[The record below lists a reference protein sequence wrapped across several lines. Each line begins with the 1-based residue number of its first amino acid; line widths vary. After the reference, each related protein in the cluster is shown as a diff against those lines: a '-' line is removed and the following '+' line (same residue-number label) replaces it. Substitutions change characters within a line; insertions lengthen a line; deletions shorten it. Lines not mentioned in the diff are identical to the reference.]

1 MRSDAVRG
9 KNANTLSLR
18 RNAKVTSKGSQT
30 SAFDSLNGNIG
41 KDWVYRLKSM
51 VWKQELQAMLISV
64 CSFQGGHLC
73 CL

>member
-51 VWKQELQAMLISV
+51 VWKEEL
-64 CSFQGGHLC
+64 
-73 CL
+73 